1 MTRPDSPAPTP
12 GPLGPD
18 ASTLPLRAQAALLQ
32 VVADSAT
39 LAEATPKLLQV
50 LCESLGW
57 ECGAAWSVDWA
68 AKVIRCFGAWTS
80 PSAGTLDFEAL
91 SRDAAFASGEGMPG
105 RVWQTGEP
113 VWAADLRLISGSP
126 RCEAAARAGLR
137 SAIGLPIRARGHVH
151 GVLEFFSREPRAP
164 DPALL
169 DLLETV
175 ATRIGQFAEYKRDE
189 EELNQLFDLSIDM
202 LCIAGFDGFFK
213 RLNPAWE
220 QTLGWTPEELMAR
233 PYLDFVHPDDRER
246 TIGEASSVSAG
257 SGTVLFE
264 NRYRCKDGSYRW
276 VLWNATPS
284 GERPIIYA
292 AARDITELKLA
303 EEERAEAARQL
314 RKAKEAAE
322 AASHAKSDFL
332 ARMSHEIRTPMNAI
346 IGMTELALETRLTP
360 EQREYLDAVRDSA
373 ETLLRLINNLLD
385 FSKIEAGK
393 FTLEQVAF
401 RPRETVADAV
411 AALGVRAYQK
421 HLELVVRVRPEVPE
435 TVIGDPGRLW
445 QVIVNLVGNA
455 IKFTERGEVT
465 VEVGLVPAA
474 GAAGEAAVADLR
486 FTVADTGIGMS
497 EEERSR
503 IFLPFEQADVST
515 TRRYGGTGLGLAIAG
530 QLIGLMGGRI
540 QVESEPGRGSRFWFT
555 ARFGLPAAAPA
566 AGPDLSLLSDLPVL
580 VVDDNA
586 AQRAALL
593 ETLAAW
599 RMRPVAAAG
608 GAEGLA
614 LLEEAAGR
622 GRAFPLAIVDA
633 RMPEMD
639 GFALCE
645 RLRGDPSLAGA
656 TILLLPPSP
665 GSPREAARCRRLGVG
680 AWLAKPVKPE
690 ALLQTILRLLGA
702 GSGRARTRRRRVR
715 PLAAERRL
723 HVLIVD
729 DNAVN
734 QMLVS
739 RVLEHRGHTCEVAG
753 DGEQAV
759 AALAESA
766 YDLVLMDVEMP
777 RLDGFAATA
786 AIRAREAAGRA
797 PRPVAGEAAEPA
809 AAGSVPEGARL
820 PIVAMTAHV
829 SDEDRRR
836 CLAAGMDGYLRKPIR
851 IAELLGTIEKLVPR
865 PEASRRAAAVAGQAP
880 GSVDEEQIL
889 ARVGGSRALL
899 ADLVRIFAAD
909 SARMLDRIGRAI
921 AARDAAAVAAEAHAL
936 KGSVVIFTQGAAAE
950 TAAELE
956 RRARTG
962 GLAGAEELYGRLQRE
977 VGRLGR
983 ALAALGP

>member
-1 MTRPDSPAPTP
+1 MHRNPEVPQN
-12 GPLGPD
+12 
-18 ASTLPLRAQAALLQ
+18 PLRTLLPVYLIVTVLALAGIAYFTHRGLLHLQETAREDMTAQKTTSVEESRKALRRLGEETIRLQ
-32 VVADSAT
+32 
-39 LAEATPKLLQV
+39 AEAVASQVEVYLAAHPNLAIAELQKDERFKAIAVQPVGETGYTALADYDTLFNRFHTNPKVVDTDLHDLREKRPAFWKIMGVSQGGKTAGGYYNWEEPDGSIREKYMWIAVARGRTADAVGLNVAATTYIDEFSKPVVNLEKQLTSSIDTAILKFQVSSNDTRTTALTFTLGVLILLGLIFAWLV
-50 LCESLGW
+50 LLLNRFRKRIEDAVLQL
-57 ECGAAWSVDWA
+57 
-68 AKVIRCFGAWTS
+68 AKVN
-80 PSAGTLDFEAL
+80 
-91 SRDAAFASGEGMPG
+91 
-105 RVWQTGEP
+105 
-113 VWAADLRLISGSP
+113 
-126 RCEAAARAGLR
+126 
-137 SAIGLPIRARGHVH
+137 
-151 GVLEFFSREPRAP
+151 
-164 DPALL
+164 
-169 DLLETV
+169 
-175 ATRIGQFAEYKRDE
+175 
-189 EELNQLFDLSIDM
+189 EELQ
-202 LCIAGFDGFFK
+202 IAM
-213 RLNPAWE
+213 E
-220 QTLGWTPEELMAR
+220 ST
-233 PYLDFVHPDDRER
+233 
-246 TIGEASSVSAG
+246 
-257 SGTVLFE
+257 
-264 NRYRCKDGSYRW
+264 
-276 VLWNATPS
+276 
-284 GERPIIYA
+284 
-292 AARDITELKLA
+292 
-303 EEERAEAARQL
+303 ERANR
-314 RKAKEAAE
+314 
-322 AASHAKSDFL
+322 AKSEFL
-332 ARMSHEIRTPMNAI
+332 ANVSHEIRTPMNAI